1 MKQQINKESVKHKV
15 LQSFVKI
22 SFCNK
27 FQKLQYLSGLSFFWI
42 ISNCF
47 QMFPQLH
54 VCMCSLSCVQLFV
67 TPMDCSLPDSS
78 VHGIYRARILKWV
91 AISSSRDLPD
101 PGIKS
106 MSPALAGGFF
116 TTEPPG
122 KPTVTYFALKYL
134 LFGKIHHRFHLY
146 FIKVEIF
153 LLSKY
158 HQFNS
163 VVQSCPTLCNPM
175 ACSTPG
181 FPVHPQLSACSNS
194 CPLSQ

>member
-1 MKQQINKESVKHKV
+1 MD
-15 LQSFVKI
+15 
-22 SFCNK
+22 
-27 FQKLQYLSGLSFFWI
+27 Y
-42 ISNCF
+42 
-47 QMFPQLH
+47 
-54 VCMCSLSCVQLFV
+54 SLPGSCV
-67 TPMDCSLPDSS
+67 
-78 VHGIYRARILKWV
+78 HGVSQARILKWV

-194 CPLSQ
+194 CPLSRWWHPTISSVIPFGLQSFPTLGSFPMIQFFVSGGQSIGASALASVLPMNI